1 MRYARVEDNKI
12 IEYRDFADGEIPAHK
27 AQLWKVVEDIIPSYN
42 PFYQVIFGPEVVI
55 EEYKVRY
62 VYTIEDKD
70 PVELKY
76 LVKAEAQNRILSKY
90 PLWKQNNLLIS
101 KVELVAKASLTQE
114 EQAALDDINS
124 QLQEIKEIRD
134 FSDVLEAMTPIP
146 EDYRDNKY
154 WQVA

>member
-55 EEYKVRY
+55 EEDKVRY

-90 PLWKQNNLLIS
+90 PLWKQNNLLIL

-124 QLQEIKEIRD
+124 QLQEIKEIRG
-134 FSDVLEAMTPIP
+134 FSDVLEAMSPIP

>member
-1 MRYARVEDNKI
+1 MRYARVEDNQI
-12 IEYRDFADGEIPAHK
+12 VEYRDFADGEIPAHK
-27 AQLWKVVEDIIPSYN
+27 AQLWRVVEDIVPSYN
-42 PFYQVIFGPEVVI
+42 PFYQIIFGPEVVI
-55 EEYKVRY
+55 EEDKVRY

-90 PLWKQNNLLIS
+90 PQWKQSNLLIS
-101 KVELVAKASLTQE
+101 KIELLAKATLTQE

-124 QLQEIKEIRD
+124 QLQEIEKLRGC
-134 FSDVLEAMTPIP
+134 SNALEAMTPIP

-154 WQVA
+154 WQVV

>member
-1 MRYARVEDNKI
+1 MRYARVENNQI
-12 IEYRDFADGEIPAHK
+12 VEYRDFADGEIPAHK
-27 AQLWKVVEDIIPSYN
+27 AQLWRVVEDIIPSYN

-154 WQVA
+154 WQVV

>member
-12 IEYRDFADGEIPAHK
+12 VEYRDFADGEIPAHK
-27 AQLWKVVEDIIPSYN
+27 AHLWKIVEEILPIYN
-42 PFYQVIFGPEVVI
+42 PFYQISFGPEVVI
-55 EEYKVRY
+55 EEDKVRF
-62 VYTIEDKD
+62 VYTVEDKD

-101 KVELVAKASLTQE
+101 KVELVAKATLTQE

-124 QLQEIKEIRD
+124 QLQEIDKLRVC
-134 FSDVLEAMTPIP
+134 SDVLEAMSPIP